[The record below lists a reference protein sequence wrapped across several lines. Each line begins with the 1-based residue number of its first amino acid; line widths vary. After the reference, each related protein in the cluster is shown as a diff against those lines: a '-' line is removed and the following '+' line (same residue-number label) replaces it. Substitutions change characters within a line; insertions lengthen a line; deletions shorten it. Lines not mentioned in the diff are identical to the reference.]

1 MLGDIAEQK
10 FNDDLLLGKK
20 DRETAERRYP
30 TILHILDNP
39 SLRSYF
45 EKFDPPANH
54 AKQSSRRAGC
64 LAIFLA
70 ALALMAASAEHP
82 LRQILEKLP
91 SEYESLRA
99 WPAIIIA
106 VVSGLAGI
114 ASVVIGSVGVLFAG
128 KKKEWLY
135 RRFMTERV
143 RQFHFQMFV
152 CRLPEIRASLKD
164 ERAQEAFI
172 LEREEWLEGLKA
184 TFEGKVASEF
194 AKTVSEEAS
203 TDFWLHDR
211 PKETGEFRESADL
224 DPLFRAYRELRI
236 LHQIGYANFKLRD
249 DHKILSEAPRRQATE
264 LSTIAFTCIVLICA
278 LHIIVLATA
287 FFEPGWSFI
296 GVAIIWLAIVAL
308 AVRAVEQG
316 LQPEREIERYQQY
329 SSAVKAVLERFDD
342 ARSQA
347 EKVRIMEEMER
358 LSFDEMRNFLL
369 TNNRSQF
376 VM

>member
-1 MLGDIAEQK
+1 MPGDIAEQK

-70 ALALMAASAEHP
+70 AVALMAASAEHP

-91 SEYESLRA
+91 SEYESLRV
-99 WPAIIIA
+99 WPAILVA
-106 VVSGLAGI
+106 VISALAGI

-135 RRFMTERV
+135 RRFMTERI

-164 ERAQEAFI
+164 ERAQEVFM
-172 LEREEWLEGLKA
+172 LEWEEWLEGFKA
-184 TFEGKVASEF
+184 MFEGKVASEF
-194 AKTVSEEAS
+194 AKTVSEGAS

-211 PKETGEFRESADL
+211 PKEPSEFRESSDL

-236 LHQIGYANFKLRD
+236 LHQIGYANYKLRD

-278 LHIIVLATA
+278 LHIIVLVTA
-287 FFEPGWSFI
+287 FFELGWSFI

-329 SSAVKAVLERFDD
+329 SSAAKAVLERFDD
-342 ARSQA
+342 ARSQG